1 MSANAYLIDALTR
14 HQIFLE
20 RFGGG
25 EFKKIKPILV
35 QLKKEV
41 EQRIKEE
48 VLTADQAIRAELVIR
63 DINTMISEATAA
75 INGQLT
81 TDMTELYAYEA
92 GFTERLMAGAVNV
105 QWAGVSIE
113 TAAAIVTKTRFKLVS
128 GKDIEPQT
136 IDQMI
141 STFDSAVR
149 KDISVSIRAAV
160 LEGKTTPQIAREVVR
175 LTEKR
180 TYQQAEALVR
190 TVTMAIASEARSRSI
205 DANDRLLAGE
215 KWVATL
221 DGRTTITCMSL
232 SGKVFPIGEGPTAP
246 AHYRCRSLRVPVIKP
261 EFALDIPGRTRS
273 SKDGTVSANITF
285 DGWLRGQPADFQRE
299 MLGDTRYE
307 LFSKGG
313 LKLDGFA
320 DERGVVYTLDDLRR
334 LEPMAFEKAG
344 V

>member
-1 MSANAYLIDALTR
+1 MSANAYLVDAMTR

-35 QLKKEV
+35 QLKKDIER
-41 EQRIKEE
+41 RIVAGE
-48 VLTADQAIRAELVIR
+48 LTADQAIRAELVIR
-63 DINTMISEATAA
+63 DINTIVSEATAA

-92 GFTERLMAGAVNV
+92 GFTERLMGGVVNV
-105 QWAGVSIE
+105 QWAGVSVE
-113 TAAAIVTKTRFKLVS
+113 TAAAIVSTTSFKLVS
-128 GKDIEPQT
+128 GQQVEAQT
-136 IDQMI
+136 INQMI
-141 STFDSAVR
+141 ATFD
-149 KDISVSIRAAV
+149 KSVKNDVGAAIRAGV
-160 LEGKTTPQIAREVVR
+160 LEGKTTPQIAREVAR
-175 LTEKR
+175 MTETR
-180 TYQQAEALVR
+180 TYQQAEALTR
-190 TVTMAIASEARSRSI
+190 TVTMAISSEARSRSI

-232 SGKVFPIGEGPTAP
+232 SGKIFPIGEGPTAP

-261 EFALDIPGRTRS
+261 EFALDIPGRTRA
-273 SKDGTVSANITF
+273 SKDGPVSANITF

-320 DERGVVYTLDDLRR
+320 DARGVVYTLDELRR
-334 LEPMAFEKAG
+334 LEQMAFEKAG
-344 V
+344 A

>member
-1 MSANAYLIDALTR
+1 MSANAYLIDAMTR

-41 EQRIKEE
+41 EQRIKEKT
-48 VLTADQAIRAELVIR
+48 LTADQAIRAELVIR

-75 INGQLT
+75 LNNQLT
-81 TDMTELYAYEA
+81 TDMTDLYAYEA
-92 GFTERLMAGAVNV
+92 GFTDRLMSGAVNV

-113 TAAAIVTKTRFKLVS
+113 TAAAIVTNTRFKLVS
-128 GKDIEPQT
+128 GQSIEPQT

-141 STFDSAVR
+141 ATFDSAVR
-149 KDISVSIRAAV
+149 KDVSVAIRAAV
-160 LEGKTTPQIAREVVR
+160 LEGKTTPQIVREVAR

-221 DGRTTITCMSL
+221 DGRTTIGCAGL
-232 SGKVFPIGEGPTAP
+232 DGRIFPIGEGPTTP
-246 AHYRCRSLRVPVIKP
+246 RHYRCRSVRVPVIKP
-261 EFALDIPGRTRS
+261 EFALDIPSRTRS
-273 SKDGTVSANITF
+273 SVDGPVSAQTKYG
-285 DGWLRGQPADFQRE
+285 GWLAKQPRAVQDEVLGIERAD
-299 MLGDTRYE
+299 
-307 LFSKGG
+307 LFRAGK
-313 LKLDGFA
+313 LKIEDFSDSFG
-320 DERGVVYTLDDLRR
+320 RVYTLDELKAR
-334 LEPMAFEKAG
+334 EPMAFERW